1 MIRLPPRSTPTYTLF
16 PYTTLIR
23 STGWVHRATLKAKGV
38 RMLGGVEYLGVDDDG
53 LRVRVDGSEQML
65 AVDHVVVCAGQEP
78 RRDLMAPLQAASVR
92 IQVIG
97 VADVAAGL
105 DAQRAIA
112 QDARVA
118 AAL

>member
-1 MIRLPPRSTPTYTLF
+1 
-16 PYTTLIR
+16 
-23 STGWVHRATLKAKGV
+23 
-38 RMLGGVEYLGVDDDG
+38 MLGGVEYLGVDDDG

-97 VADVAAGL
+97 GADVARSEEHTSELQSLMRISYAVFCL
-105 DAQRAIA
+105 KTKKEKHIKIETQTIHATSM
-112 QDARVA
+112 
-118 AAL
+118 